1 MAFTSCSVL
10 INGLNSQLKR
20 SMCLEWLKMHSID
33 VALIQETHF
42 KHIDKH
48 KLANHYYHTAAAACY
63 NSKSCGVLVL
73 LKRSLSLSIIDCFES
88 DDGRITYI
96 KTNICGKKVA
106 LFVCS
111 KYIRSIILSNYKQHF
126 GQLA

>member
-1 MAFTSCSVL
+1 MTKLSIASWN
-10 INGLNSQLKR
+10 INGLNSQLKW
-20 SMCLEWLKMHSID
+20 SVCLDWVKMHSID

-48 KLANHYYHTAAAACY
+48 KLANRYYYTAAAACY

-88 DDGRITYI
+88 DDGRIAYI
-96 KTNICGKKVA
+96 KTYICGKKVA
-106 LFVCS
+106 FVCMLQIYTIHHS
-111 KYIRSIILSNYKQHF
+111 FKL
-126 GQLA
+126 